1 MSASVEAVKMY
12 VDIKKNIN
20 I

>member
-1 MSASVEAVKMY
+1 MSASVETVKMY
-12 VDIKKNIN
+12 VDIKNNIN